1 MMFAAP
7 DEIPLPVRRC
17 RTSSEPVAVASCVM
31 GAAGGVGLEDTA
43 CCPFWGEV
51 RENQ

>member
-17 RTSSEPVAVASCVM
+17 RTSGEPVAVASCVM

>member
-1 MMFAAP
+1 MFAAP

-17 RTSSEPVAVASCVM
+17 QTSGKPVAVASCVM
-31 GAAGGVGLEDTA
+31 RAAAGVGLKDTA
-43 CCPFWGEV
+43 CCPSWGEV